1 MIPRDQNVGSDI
13 ASQIIGVKQAT
24 ITRMCR
30 KHVFPNATQDG
41 QGHPWHIPLGDI
53 IDYGV
58 QKGIDIS
65 NIDQY
70 IN

>member
-24 ITRMCR
+24 ITKKCR
-30 KHVFPNATQDG
+30 KHVFPNATQDE

-53 IDYGV
+53 IDYCE
-58 QKGIDIS
+58 QRGIDIS
-65 NIDQY
+65 DIEHY